1 MYFSRTGDFA
11 DLILLLLQSFLWA
24 CGGYLLTSLV
34 FQVRKR
40 ERLLV
45 GLAVGLLLFI
55 SISNLVAIWLPVGI
69 AFWLASI
76 LIFLLGIVVVVR
88 RRGTAVPYPTLEDA
102 PLVVITAGAFL
113 ILLLINRGL
122 GILDDYHNLPLVST
136 MAAGDIPPHFYLD
149 AGERFAY
156 HYGLHVYSAALVS
169 VGGLFPWS
177 AFDIGKALS
186 IALSLALMVL
196 WLRRVTSREALI
208 AFGTATFAFL
218 AGTRWLLLF
227 APPGW
232 AKTLS
237 SEITLLGS
245 AASTG
250 ESLYYNLSRIWVI
263 EGGGPIAFP
272 FAFISGIMT
281 PLIMRIGGGGALPA
295 MTLLLLLLLF
305 RRAWSRS
312 AILLYAVIFSSL
324 ALSSELLFVLAFGGV
339 LIALMVWLLIG
350 KREHWQPPAWKEIGG
365 VLGITGLIAL
375 VQGGVITELAR
386 GGIGR
391 ISGQPVA
398 SYGFEGFQFIWPPR
412 IISAHLGS
420 LSVLDMDQLLL
431 GLLEIGPAILLALFT
446 IYWAW
451 PNLRRGNVLLAG
463 LAIASF
469 GTAFGSL
476 FLQYGMERDTARLL
490 GAALLICTIIGLQ
503 PAMLVFRGT
512 RRWLKLTTA
521 SLLLIGIFG
530 GLVIFGIML
539 TAVSTPTPSYFLDDL
554 DTRVAQKY
562 WDQTEPESMVFDR
575 DSYRGVALFGRAAR
589 SHNSWYA
596 SKEEWAQL
604 VSNPSP
610 ANIHQAG
617 YDFLYM
623 DQTWW
628 SELTPKQRADFQEGC
643 ARQIHEQDGPFGTF
657 RWLFDLT
664 DCP

>member
-1 MYFSRTGDFA
+1 MYFSRTGDIT
-11 DLILLLLQSFLWA
+11 DLILLLLQSLLWA
-24 CGGYLLTSLV
+24 SGGYLLTSLV
-34 FQVRKR
+34 FRVRRR

-45 GLAVGLLLFI
+45 GFSAGLLLFI
-55 SISNLVAIWLPVGI
+55 SISNLLAVWLPVGI
-69 AFWLASI
+69 AFWLASL
-76 LIFLLGIVVVVR
+76 LIFLIGVVALIR
-88 RRGTAVPYPTLEDA
+88 RRGAAIPHPTLKDA
-102 PLVVITAGAFL
+102 PLAVITAGAFL

-136 MAAGDIPPHFYLD
+136 MAAGDIPPHFYLN

-186 IALSLALMVL
+186 IALSLALMIL
-196 WLRRVTSREALI
+196 WLRRVTSQEALI
-208 AFGTATFAFL
+208 AFGTASFAFL

-232 AKTLS
+232 AKALS
-237 SEITLLGS
+237 NEITLLGS

-250 ESLYYNLSRIWVI
+250 ESLYYNLSRTWVI

-281 PLIMRIGGGGALPA
+281 PLILRIGGGGALPA

-305 RRAWSRS
+305 RRVWSRS
-312 AILLYAVIFSSL
+312 AILLYAVVFSSL

-339 LIALMVWLLIG
+339 LTAMVVWWVFG
-350 KREHWQPPAWKEIGG
+350 RKKDWKSPAWQEIGW
-365 VLGITGLIAL
+365 VLGITGLITL
-375 VQGGVITELAR
+375 LQGGVITELIR
-386 GGIGR
+386 GWIGR
-391 ISGQPVA
+391 IFGQAVA
-398 SYGFEGFQFIWPPR
+398 SYGVEGFQFLWPPR

-420 LSVLDMDQLLL
+420 LSILDIDQLLL
-431 GLLEIGPAILLALFT
+431 GLLEIGPAILLGIFT

-451 PNLRRGNVLLAG
+451 PNLRRGNVLVAG
-463 LAIASF
+463 LAIASI
-469 GTAFGSL
+469 GTALMSL

-490 GAALLICTIIGLQ
+490 GAALLIWVILGLQ
-503 PAMLVFRGT
+503 PAILVFRGT
-512 RRWLKLTTA
+512 LKWLKITTA
-521 SLLLIGIFG
+521 SVLLLGIFG
-530 GLVIFGIML
+530 GLMIFGIML
-539 TAVSTPTPSYFLDDL
+539 TAVSTPVPSYYIDDL

-562 WDQTEPESMVFDR
+562 WDQIDTESMVFDR
-575 DSYRGVALFGRAAR
+575 DSYRGVTLFGRAAQ
-589 SHNSWYA
+589 SHNSWYT

-610 ANIHQAG
+610 ESIHQAG

-623 DQTWW
+623 DQSWW
-628 SELTPKQRADFQEGC
+628 SEFTPSQRAEFQEGC